1 MIKLLKFKSNQIRF
15 ISGMHRKSL
24 EAAEALKNDES
35 CNSDREETTSKASDT
50 STSTCGQ
57 NKTPNQMASPC
68 SSTGPTNLI
77 TTPNHS
83 IVSPTLSTTASVH
96 SHSSPPPS
104 QQHPTASS
112 TPPSHHHQQLQQQQT
127 QQHIS
132 MENNKSMKDVSSQPH
147 PSFHPETDPETFRL
161 VDFRDPISFIRLIFF
176 ILFL

>member
-1 MIKLLKFKSNQIRF
+1 
-15 ISGMHRKSL
+15 MHRKSL

-35 CNSDREETTSKASDT
+35 GNSDREETTSKASDT

-104 QQHPTASS
+104 QQHPTQSS
-112 TPPSHHHQQLQQQQT
+112 TPPSHHHHQQQLQQQQ
-127 QQHIS
+127 IS
-132 MENNKSMKDVSSQPH
+132 MENKSLKDNSSQPH
-147 PSFHPETDPETFRL
+147 PSFHPEDPEAFRL
-161 VDFRDPISFIRLIFF
+161 VDFRDPISFIRLI
-176 ILFL
+176 LV